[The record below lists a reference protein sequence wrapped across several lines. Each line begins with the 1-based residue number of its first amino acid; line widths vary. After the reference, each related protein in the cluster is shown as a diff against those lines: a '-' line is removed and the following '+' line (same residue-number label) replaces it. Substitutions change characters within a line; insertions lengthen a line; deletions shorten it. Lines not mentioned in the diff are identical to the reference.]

1 MFYTT
6 LQSPVGELYI
16 AEESGKIVF
25 ISFEKANV
33 ENGREKQT
41 PLLSLAERQLT
52 EYFDGA
58 RKTFDLPLNP
68 SGTEF
73 YQRVWKAL
81 EEIPYG
87 ETRSYKQIAEAV
99 GAPKACRAVGGA
111 NHNNPIVIV
120 LPCHRVIGAEGKL
133 TGYGGAMPVRLLPCG
148 MPLRTRRT
156 RARPA
161 VSRAG
166 ESSPAAARPGRSTA
180 RAWKN
185 RASS

>member
-111 NHNNPIVIV
+111 NRNNPLPVFI
-120 LPCHRVIGAEGKL
+120 PCHRVLGTDGGLRGYAGGIEIKASLLEHEGV
-133 TGYGGAMPVRLLPCG
+133 TSWHR
-148 MPLRTRRT
+148 
-156 RARPA
+156 
-161 VSRAG
+161 
-166 ESSPAAARPGRSTA
+166 
-180 RAWKN
+180 
-185 RASS
+185 

>member
-41 PLLSLAERQLT
+41 PL
-52 EYFDGA
+52 
-58 RKTFDLPLNP
+58 LPLNP

-133 TGYGGAMPVRLLPCG
+133 TGYGGGLDKKEYLLS
-148 MPLRTRRT
+148 LERRY
-156 RARPA
+156 
-161 VSRAG
+161 G
-166 ESSPAAARPGRSTA
+166 
-180 RAWKN
+180 K
-185 RASS
+185 

>member
-1 MFYTT
+1 MFYIT

-33 ENGREKQT
+33 EKGREKQT
-41 PLLSLAERQLT
+41 PLLLLAERQLT

-73 YQRVWKAL
+73 YKRVWKAL

-87 ETRSYKQIAEAV
+87 ETRSINRS
-99 GAPKACRAVGGA
+99 P
-111 NHNNPIVIV
+111 
-120 LPCHRVIGAEGKL
+120 
-133 TGYGGAMPVRLLPCG
+133 
-148 MPLRTRRT
+148 RRW
-156 RARPA
+156 ARPRRVGRWA
-161 VSRAG
+161 APITTTQ
-166 ESSPAAARPGRSTA
+166 SSSFFPVT
-180 RAWKN
+180 
-185 RASS
+185 ASSERRES

>member
-33 ENGREKQT
+33 EKGLEKQT

-73 YQRVWKAL
+73 YKRVWKAL

-87 ETRSYKQIAEAV
+87 ETRSYKQIAE
-99 GAPKACRAVGGA
+99 AVGGA

-133 TGYGGAMPVRLLPCG
+133 TGYGGGLDKKEYLLS
-148 MPLRTRRT
+148 LERRY
-156 RARPA
+156 
-161 VSRAG
+161 G
-166 ESSPAAARPGRSTA
+166 
-180 RAWKN
+180 K
-185 RASS
+185 

>member
-1 MFYTT
+1 MQQGAEGKDLKNPSPIKSFLRGEKMFYTT

-33 ENGREKQT
+33 EKGREKQT

-73 YQRVWKAL
+73 YKRVWKAL

-120 LPCHRVIGAEGKL
+120 LPCHRVIGAQGKL
-133 TGYGGAMPVRLLPCG
+133 TGYGGGLDKKEYLLS
-148 MPLRTRRT
+148 LERRY
-156 RARPA
+156 
-161 VSRAG
+161 
-166 ESSPAAARPGRSTA
+166 
-180 RAWKN
+180 
-185 RASS
+185 